1 MYPITSTVKNW
12 FDAEKKQ
19 IVRITGDTRQRLG
32 DNIDIYSGSTKIYGS
47 GDSQNIKLYS
57 GSTMVF
63 DSDGVK
69 TIIVYSGDRALY
81 TNADQHIVPVHLEIT
96 ASNIM
101 QDQFSIDRYSSNSDK
116 IEVGTAIASEM
127 TLKLDNRDGKYD
139 GVFFEGAELKAEIGI
154 SGDWEATDPA
164 ITWIPC
170 GYFTCLEQPRRLN
183 TITLHALDRMT
194 WLDKPVDASQITLPI
209 TVKNLFLRC
218 CAICNVPVKS
228 DSTYKPNQ
236 DYSITALPDLT
247 NTTVTYRN
255 LVQWCA
261 GMMGSNAW
269 IDWNGDMCLNW
280 YSVTNPNVT
289 YVSTTAL
296 RFNSDLFENE
306 LSITGVQ
313 FVADDENHTKYIS
326 GTDDY
331 AIDMSD
337 NALIAANVTT
347 SSSFATVLNAIR
359 NRVGT
364 LMYTPFSASVIN
376 APYLYPMDQIWF
388 DDRNGV
394 RHRTVVT
401 NVNFG
406 VNGATALAGNGLS
419 LKANTGVTPN
429 GSMAAM
435 QNQVSRMQVQ
445 FTNEIT
451 AAIDRATN
459 QITGAIGGYVRFIYD
474 STTEKMKEIVIMDTE
489 DINTAQKVWRWN
501 QNGLGYSENGYNG
514 TYALAMTQNGEIV
527 ANFITTGE
535 LSANRIQ
542 GGTLTLGGTNGAY
555 GRLVIK
561 DNNNF
566 NFGTWDENGI
576 NVDHGNFMVSPNG
589 AITAKQATIN
599 GSVETGLDRNN
610 RLIVMEDGQIKGLKK
625 NADDSFTN
633 IGMIQFGHSNEDG
646 LEIESK
652 KQLYLISKDI
662 TVIDA
667 DTSRTGTGV
676 TELAFPVV
684 TGVYLDGSQYN
695 FDIAYLE
702 FVNGILT
709 NIITSS

>member
-1 MYPITSTVKNW
+1 MYPITSAIKSW
-12 FDAEKKQ
+12 FDSEKKQ

-32 DNIDIYSGSTKIYGS
+32 DNIDIYSGSTKIYGL
-47 GDSQNIKLYS
+47 GGSQNIKLYS

-154 SGDWEATDPA
+154 SGDWEAADPA

-280 YSVTNPNVT
+280 YNVTNPNVT

-364 LMYTPFSASVIN
+364 LRYTPFSASVIN

-388 DDRNGV
+388 RDKNNV
-394 RHRTVVT
+394 NHRTVVT

-429 GSMAAM
+429 GSPSAV
-435 QNQVSRMQVQ
+435 QHQ
-445 FTNEIT
+445 FTSTLMSTIEAVT
-451 AAIDRATN
+451 RE
-459 QITGAIGGYVRFIYD
+459 ITGANGGHVRFMYD
-474 STTEKMKEIVIMDTE
+474 NNGELSEILIMDNS
-489 DINTAQKVWRWN
+489 DIVQAQNIWRWN
-501 QNGLGYSENGYNG
+501 LGGLAHSSNGIAGPFDTAITQSGTILG
-514 TYALAMTQNGEIV
+514 
-527 ANFITTGE
+527 NFIAAETV
-535 LSANRIQ
+535 SANCIK
-542 GGTLTLGGTNGAY
+542 GGELTLGGSNGAY
-555 GRLVIK
+555 GKLVIK
-561 DNNNF
+561 DSNNF

-652 KQLYLISKDI
+652 KQLYLISNGI

-684 TGVYLDGSQYN
+684 TGVYWDGSQYN
-695 FDIAYLE
+695 FDTAYLE